1 MSKKNLFSGKKK
13 SRRVAAALAVCF
25 LSTIALTGAYTWMN
39 SERRMENE
47 VEEEITE
54 QANTLAKEP
63 EEYTQSTEEIEEVD
77 EVEIEEEDEEEVEED
92 VVEEE
97 TEESSSERIIFHE
110 TDQLLWPVDGSVKMS
125 YSMDKTVYFET
136 LDQYKYNPA
145 LIISAAVN
153 DNVISA
159 ASGVVKS
166 IDIYPQTGTTIT
178 IDMGN
183 GYECL
188 YGQLK
193 DVMVRTGEEVSVG
206 QVLGYVSEPTMYY
219 SLEGSNLYF
228 EMRKDASPI
237 NPMDY
242 LAEE

>member
-1 MSKKNLFSGKKK
+1 MSKKNLFSSKKK
-13 SRRVAAALAVCF
+13 RRRAATALAVCF

-39 SERRMENE
+39 AAPRNENK

-54 QANTLAKEP
+54 EVNTQAVEEP
-63 EEYTQSTEEIEEVD
+63 EENPEEMDENVNEETEEEIEEV
-77 EVEIEEEDEEEVEED
+77 EEDI
-92 VVEEE
+92 EEE
-97 TEESSSERIIFHE
+97 TEESSSQQIIFKE

-153 DNVISA
+153 DNVIAA
-159 ASGVVKS
+159 ASGVIKS

-193 DVMVRTGEEVSVG
+193 DVVVKTGDEVTVG

-228 EMRKDASPI
+228 EMRKDASPV

-242 LAEE
+242 LTEE